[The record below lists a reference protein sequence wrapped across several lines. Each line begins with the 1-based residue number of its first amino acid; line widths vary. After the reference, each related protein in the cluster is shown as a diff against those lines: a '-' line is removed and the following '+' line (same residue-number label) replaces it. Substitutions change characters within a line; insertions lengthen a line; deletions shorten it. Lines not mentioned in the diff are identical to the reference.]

1 MRLQAATAA
10 TALPASAVGGRGR
23 DVLNAADLDARA
35 RKSAQRRLGPRPG
48 GLRLV
53 PPRRPKLHVQS
64 SDPQLLQ
71 NSPTSAPTDQFAPRI
86 QVPRRG
92 RRHPPGV
99 ARVGL
104 PGGEGGQ
111 GGGWEGGDERRV
123 WVAPDPP
130 GHRRSGLRQ
139 AAGGTGS
146 LPTAPPPRAGDLR
159 CAEEAIYRG
168 PRTAPPAPRADAGP
182 PGGREGGGGGD
193 EPGGSRPPTPT
204 PLPAARARR
213 RRRRRR
219 ATPRRAS
226 SRGQEG
232 AAAAA

>member
-111 GGGWEGGDERRV
+111 GGGGR
-123 WVAPDPP
+123 
-130 GHRRSGLRQ
+130 
-139 AAGGTGS
+139 GGTSEGYGWPRTRRGTGDRGS
-146 LPTAPPPRAGDLR
+146 ARLPVEPGVSRPPPPRGQ
-159 CAEEAIYRG
+159 AI
-168 PRTAPPAPRADAGP
+168 
-182 PGGREGGGGGD
+182 
-193 EPGGSRPPTPT
+193 
-204 PLPAARARR
+204 
-213 RRRRRR
+213 
-219 ATPRRAS
+219 
-226 SRGQEG
+226 
-232 AAAAA
+232 